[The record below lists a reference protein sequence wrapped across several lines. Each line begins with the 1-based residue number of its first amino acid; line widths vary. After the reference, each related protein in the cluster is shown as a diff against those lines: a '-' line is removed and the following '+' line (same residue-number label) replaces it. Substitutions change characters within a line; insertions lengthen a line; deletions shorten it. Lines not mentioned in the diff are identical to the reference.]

1 MPLKLIIQNLIWD
14 FLFFVRDITKNNSV
28 FTLTISSG
36 RDHPNMLPDQQD
48 QGKSLEG
55 CITATKDDKCQ
66 NQIHCNWNW
75 GNSYF
80 LFLVQSSREE

>member
-48 QGKSLEG
+48 QGEEFRRIVLQLLKM
-55 CITATKDDKCQ
+55 INAKTKF
-66 NQIHCNWNW
+66 IAI
-75 GNSYF
+75 GIGVTVIFYF
-80 LFLVQSSREE
+80 

>member
-36 RDHPNMLPDQQD
+36 RDHQTCYQTNKTK
-48 QGKSLEG
+48 GKSLEG

>member
-1 MPLKLIIQNLIWD
+1 MTERMPLKLISQNLIWD

-48 QGKSLEG
+48 QGEEFRRMYY
-55 CITATKDDKCQ
+55 
-66 NQIHCNWNW
+66 
-75 GNSYF
+75 SY
-80 LFLVQSSREE
+80 

>member
-48 QGKSLEG
+48 QGEEFRRIVLQPLKM
-55 CITATKDDKCQ
+55 INAKTKF
-66 NQIHCNWNW
+66 IAI
-75 GNSYF
+75 GIGVTVIFYF
-80 LFLVQSSREE
+80 

>member
-28 FTLTISSG
+28 FTLTICSG

-48 QGKSLEG
+48 QGEEFRRMYY
-55 CITATKDDKCQ
+55 
-66 NQIHCNWNW
+66 
-75 GNSYF
+75 SY
-80 LFLVQSSREE
+80 

>member
-28 FTLTISSG
+28 FTLTI
-36 RDHPNMLPDQQD
+36 
-48 QGKSLEG
+48 SLEG

>member
-48 QGKSLEG
+48 QGEEFRRDVLQLLKM
-55 CITATKDDKCQ
+55 INAKTKF
-66 NQIHCNWNW
+66 IAI
-75 GNSYF
+75 GIGVTVIFYF
-80 LFLVQSSREE
+80 

>member
-14 FLFFVRDITKNNSV
+14 SLFFVRNITKNNFV

-48 QGKSLEG
+48 QG
-55 CITATKDDKCQ
+55 
-66 NQIHCNWNW
+66 
-75 GNSYF
+75 
-80 LFLVQSSREE
+80 EEFRRMYYNY

>member
-36 RDHPNMLPDQQD
+36 RDHPHMLPDQQD
-48 QGKSLEG
+48 QG
-55 CITATKDDKCQ
+55 
-66 NQIHCNWNW
+66 
-75 GNSYF
+75 
-80 LFLVQSSREE
+80 EEFRRMY

>member
-48 QGKSLEG
+48 QGEEFRRMINAK
-55 CITATKDDKCQ
+55 TKF
-66 NQIHCNWNW
+66 IAI
-75 GNSYF
+75 GIGVTVIFYF
-80 LFLVQSSREE
+80 